1 MGLTLAIGALAKDFS
16 ARNGLSL
23 ILDVPEDINSLP
35 QEIEHGFYRV
45 AQEAL
50 ENVIQHA
57 GAKQVQVKLAQDAES
72 LVLIVEDDGRGFDTD
87 GETAGQQLGVQGM
100 YERAELIG
108 ADLDVSSEVD
118 KGTVVRLSK
127 ENGSGKSINL

>member
-1 MGLTLAIGALAKDFS
+1 
-16 ARNGLSL
+16 
-23 ILDVPEDINSLP
+23 
-35 QEIEHGFYRV
+35 
-45 AQEAL
+45 
-50 ENVIQHA
+50 
-57 GAKQVQVKLAQDAES
+57 
-72 LVLIVEDDGRGFDTD
+72 
-87 GETAGQQLGVQGM
+87 VQGM